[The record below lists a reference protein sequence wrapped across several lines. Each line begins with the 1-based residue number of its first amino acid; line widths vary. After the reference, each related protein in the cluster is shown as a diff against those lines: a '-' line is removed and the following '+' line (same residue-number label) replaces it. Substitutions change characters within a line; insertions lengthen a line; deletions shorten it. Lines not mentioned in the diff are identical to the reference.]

1 MIKILFSQEFTK
13 DYALFLG
20 VCFNNFEIPHPNK
33 YVHPKQP
40 TLTLSLSVWHWSGYM
55 SIYKPANVALNR
67 HDRRRFHIK

>member
-40 TLTLSLSVWHWSGYM
+40 TLTLSLSVWHWSVYM
-55 SIYKPANVALNR
+55 SIYKPTNVALNR
-67 HDRRRFHIK
+67 QDRRRFHI